1 MAKFWVLLKLNFLQ
15 MLNSFSG
22 SGGRNKKKK
31 TATGLG
37 GLILLAGLSLY
48 LSALYSSLLAGGLA
62 EVGQLSTLFLLMSVM
77 AVGLGTMFTLFA
89 AQGVVFGGKDNDLM
103 LSMPVDS
110 FTLLLCRVLA
120 LYLENLVCTALVL
133 LPAGVVY
140 LINGG
145 TGGGFILVG
154 ALLAALFLAFV
165 PTVLSLVLGFFLSW
179 LSSKFRK
186 KALLT
191 NLLYFGSFAVLMVVI
206 FRVSFSSGSGDSQ
219 LLLGI
224 EAMFGGWGILF
235 SLTRDAICGSPL
247 ALILLAA
254 VCTLPFLLVVWLF
267 SKKYK
272 SILTGLTSQS
282 ARSDYKLGTV
292 AATSCRKA
300 LLRKE
305 SARFFGTPV
314 YFFNAGFGLLMLPV
328 LGVAAVV
335 MKPQIDG
342 LLSMLTAEVG
352 LLPLP
357 LILFAVLGF
366 VLSTVGITASSVSL
380 EGRSLWVLREAPVS
394 DREIL
399 AAKAGFQILLCLPFL
414 AVTVVLLWFSF
425 GLTIL
430 EGTALLLATLLFS
443 AVVAFLGLL
452 ANLRFPKLD
461 APNDTM
467 VVKNSA
473 SALLSMCGELLLLIG
488 AGFLCYLLQAPLGY
502 GGSLLAVSLLLAA
515 VTAALVVLLNTKGR
529 KLFAEL

>member
-1 MAKFWVLLKLNFLQ
+1 
-15 MLNSFSG
+15 
-22 SGGRNKKKK
+22 
-31 TATGLG
+31 
-37 GLILLAGLSLY
+37 
-48 LSALYSSLLAGGLA
+48 
-62 EVGQLSTLFLLMSVM
+62 
-77 AVGLGTMFTLFA
+77 
-89 AQGVVFGGKDNDLM
+89 
-103 LSMPVDS
+103 
-110 FTLLLCRVLA
+110 
-120 LYLENLVCTALVL
+120 VCTALVL

-145 TGGGFILVG
+145 IGGGFIILG

-165 PTVLSLVLGFFLSW
+165 PTMLSLVLGFFLSW

-186 KALLT
+186 KAFFT
-191 NLLYFGSFAVLMVVI
+191 NLLYFGSFAVLMVIV
-206 FRVSFSSGSGDSQ
+206 FGVGFAPKNGGSQS
-219 LLLGI
+219 LAGI
-224 EAMFGGWGILF
+224 EAMFEGWGVLF
-235 SLTRDAICGSPL
+235 TLTRDAICGSPL

-394 DREIL
+394 DTDIF

-414 AVTVVLLWFSF
+414 VVTVILLWFSF
-425 GLTIL
+425 GLTVL
-430 EGTALLLATLLFS
+430 DGTALLLATLLFS
-443 AVVAFLGLL
+443 AVVALFGLL

-461 APNDTM
+461 APNDTV

-473 SALLSMCGELLLLIG
+473 SALLSLCGELLLLIG

-515 VTAALVVLLNTKGR
+515 VTAILVVLLNTKGR